1 MERTPIPAAHPVL
14 ALLCCQAIV
23 TAGGVP
29 VPAPVLV
36 SGVAIFCVGLVLSD
50 RRVVRA
56 GIIVIALWAGSWA
69 GLREREA
76 QTRAAGI
83 AGELAGPRF
92 AELVV
97 EVESSWWERPG
108 RSVLDAGGF
117 VLIRGGEKRRINLP
131 IRIYAP
137 VEVPARLLDPV
148 VSHLRVK
155 GSVRRSEQTGQLY
168 VSVKSWRLVQP
179 VPGPGRALD
188 PRALSRRLGTALDA
202 LAAEAPERAGT
213 VALVKAVALGK
224 DESLDEATR
233 ERFRRAGTYHLL
245 VFSGLQIALAAALI
259 IRCAEILY
267 LGRLRYLVL
276 IFIALAS
283 PPFAGAEPS
292 VTRAA
297 LMVGLLSASRLATRP
312 TSMENLLFVS
322 LGLRLLTNP
331 AELDDPGFWLT
342 YAATGGLIFIGKPMA
357 ARCKGPLMKAVCF
370 GLAAEVATT
379 PLTLLFFSHYVLGGG
394 LVTIAIAP
402 LMTLVLVASWS
413 MMLFIVVGW
422 GLVVK
427 VLLDFLHLLFRMIEM
442 VNVFSGEV
450 LELGHFA
457 PAPPAWLVIVAFAA
471 ALLMILLERHPILTA
486 CCLAMPLLVCM
497 FGGRQDAVST
507 PSVTV
512 LDVGQGDA
520 ILLQDGSVTVLIDG
534 GGRRDDPSFW
544 HRVLVPSLMEAGVRD
559 LDLVVLSH
567 PDEDH
572 CGGLP
577 GLTQRIRVK
586 SIWVSRRHLREPCA
600 RDLVAAAIARDTGI
614 VFLRDGH
621 VEEVG
626 EFRIEAIVPRLR
638 YKRSP
643 LNNSSVALRVRANGA
658 SLLLAGD
665 LEDEAERTLA
675 EEEATRIRAD
685 YLKVSHH
692 GARRS
697 ATDVFLDAVRPC
709 RAVISVGRDNSFGH
723 PHPETLERL
732 RSRRI
737 RVHRT
742 DLDGAVRLS
751 FDPSTCPR

>member
-23 TAGGVP
+23 SAGGVP

-36 SGVAIFCVGLVLSD
+36 SGVAICCVGLFLPD

-69 GLREREA
+69 GLREKEA

-97 EVESSWWERPG
+97 AVESSWWERPAG
-108 RSVLDAGGF
+108 SVLDARDF
-117 VLIRGGEKRRINLP
+117 VLIRGGEKRRIDLP

-137 VEVPARLLDPV
+137 VEVPARLLDPA
-148 VSHLRVK
+148 VSHLRLK
-155 GSVRRSEQTGQLY
+155 GAVGRSKQTGQLY

-179 VPGPGRALD
+179 VPGPGRLLD
-188 PRALSRRLGTALDA
+188 LRAVSRRLGTALDA
-202 LAAEAPERAGT
+202 LAAEAPERVGT
-213 VALVKAVALGK
+213 IALVKAVALGK
-224 DESLDEATR
+224 DESLDEPTR

-259 IRCAEILY
+259 IRCAELLN

-276 IFIALAS
+276 IFVALAS

-312 TSMENLLFVS
+312 TGMENLLFVS
-322 LGLRLLTNP
+322 LGLRLLTSP
-331 AELDDPGFWLT
+331 AELGDPGLWLT

-357 ARCKGPLMKAVCF
+357 ARCRGPLMKTVCF

-394 LVTIAIAP
+394 LVTIAVAP
-402 LMTLVLVASWS
+402 LMTLVLAASWS

-422 GLVVK
+422 ELVVK
-427 VLLDFLHLLFRMIEM
+427 VLLDFLHLLFEVIEM

-450 LELGHFA
+450 LDLGHFA
-457 PAPPAWLVIVAFAA
+457 PAPPVWLVIVAFAA
-471 ALLMILLERHPILTA
+471 ALLMILLERHPILIA
-486 CCLAMPLLVCM
+486 CCLAMPGLVSIL
-497 FGGRQDAVST
+497 GGGQELVST

-520 ILLQDGSVTVLIDG
+520 ILLQDGSVTMLIDG
-534 GGRRDDPSFW
+534 GGRRNDPSFW
-544 HRVLVPSLMEAGVRD
+544 RRVLVPSLMKAGVNE
-559 LDLVVLSH
+559 LDVVVLSH
-567 PDEDH
+567 PDADH

-577 GLTQRIRVK
+577 GLVERIRVE
-586 SIWVSRRHLREPCA
+586 SVWMSRRHVREPCA
-600 RDLVAAAIARDTGI
+600 RDLLAAALARDTGI

-643 LNNSSVALRVRANGA
+643 LNNGSVALRVRANGA

-665 LEDEAERTLA
+665 LEDEAEKTLA
-675 EEEATRIRAD
+675 EEEGERIRAD
-685 YLKVSHH
+685 YLKVGHH

-697 ATDVFLDAVRPC
+697 TTEVFLDAVRPC
-709 RAVISVGRDNSFGH
+709 RALISVGRDNPFGH
-723 PHPETLERL
+723 PHPDTLKRL
-732 RSRRI
+732 RSRRVRI
-737 RVHRT
+737 HRT

-751 FDPSTCPR
+751 FDPVPCPR